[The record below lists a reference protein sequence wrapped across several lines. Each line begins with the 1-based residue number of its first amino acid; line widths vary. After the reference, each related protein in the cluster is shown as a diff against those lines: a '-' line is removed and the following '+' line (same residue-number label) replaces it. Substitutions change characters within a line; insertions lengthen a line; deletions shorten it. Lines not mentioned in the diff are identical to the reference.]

1 MPLPASAFWLVKVVP
16 LPAIQAAANKAF
28 GAVLDHHPRLL
39 ERMGPHAKRTFAFVP
54 TDLPWGFLIT
64 PGARQLVVFRRGAR
78 VIADATISA
87 PIVLL
92 LALLEGKADGDA
104 AFFARGIEVAGDMEA
119 MLAVRN
125 ALDDAAIELP
135 KELAPK
141 SGLLRRPLEA
151 GLERLRAAL
160 LAREGVRWN

>member
-1 MPLPASAFWLVKVVP
+1 MGDEWNGKKV
-16 LPAIQAAANKAF
+16 
-28 GAVLDHHPRLL
+28 
-39 ERMGPHAKRTFAFVP
+39 
-54 TDLPWGFLIT
+54 
-64 PGARQLVVFRRGAR
+64 LVVGLGDTGLSAIRFLSKRGAR
-78 VIADATISA
+78 IAVTDSRAAPPGLAELRSAFPGVVSRLGPFDASTLA
-87 PIVLL
+87 DVDAIVASPGV
-92 LALLEGKADGDA
+92 ALREPFLREAV
-104 AFFARGIEVAGDMEA
+104 ARGIEVAGDMEA

-141 SGLLRRPLEA
+141 SRLLRRPLEA